1 VGPRFAFPAGVSLP
15 RQILPNEYYLITRS
29 CTQQMFL
36 LRPDDE
42 MNALFEYCLAVAAI
56 EYGIVVI
63 LACVLSNHHHTVVFD
78 PLGNISEFCAYLH
91 RLVANATNA
100 LRGRREN
107 LWSSE
112 ALSLVRLVDADDV
125 LAKLVYAATNPVKD
139 GLVAK
144 VEEWPGVNT
153 LGALLEGR
161 AIETTRPTYFFAAD
175 GTMPATAVLEL
186 AIPPSLGPADEFRTR
201 LRTLCAE
208 AEAAFAA
215 ERRRTGKTVLGR
227 KAVLAQSW
235 LAQPKKLRDDSELRP
250 TIAARSLVSRIKA
263 LARYRVFLAAYRA
276 ARERWRAGEA
286 ALFPAGT
293 YWLKR
298 FAFVSVA
305 EA

>member
-1 VGPRFAFPAGVSLP
+1 MHAA
-15 RQILPNEYYLITRS
+15 
-29 CTQQMFL
+29 MFL

-144 VEEWPGVNT
+144 VEEWPGVK
-153 LGALLEGR
+153 LSARSSKVGR
-161 AIETTRPTYFFAAD
+161 SPTRPTYS
-175 GTMPATAVLEL
+175 
-186 AIPPSLGPADEFRTR
+186 SLPRDDAGNGDAHARA
-201 LRTLCAE
+201 L
-208 AEAAFAA
+208 
-215 ERRRTGKTVLGR
+215 RRRGGGR
-227 KAVLAQSW
+227 RPRA
-235 LAQPKKLRDDSELRP
+235 PPRDVR
-250 TIAARSLVSRIKA
+250 
-263 LARYRVFLAAYRA
+263 
-276 ARERWRAGEA
+276 
-286 ALFPAGT
+286 
-293 YWLKR
+293 
-298 FAFVSVA
+298 
-305 EA
+305 